1 MFVDRLAAVDH
12 REPLVAAREYRR
24 ENVALGQ
31 RVLPGAEL
39 HHVVPC
45 REGQFAREVAV
56 EGHLDAAAALHVLV
70 ARAVG
75 HVAPDAHRAAHF
87 GRRAPA
93 QLHAEAFQLVEAGQ
107 FVVGTDADVFRIPV
121 ADDHRVDEG
130 VDVAVQRHVLHRVD
144 HCVDAFLLFAQT
156 VRAHLLPELLPAA
169 PGFLVAHH
177 DVVVHAQHLVGDRL
191 ADAHVAVSH
200 LARADERGE
209 FRRIGRRDG
218 EFRRHA
224 VADAKPAA
232 LVRRTVLV
240 VEHQVPDPVDV
251 HALGHARRGRLE
263 GVGRR
268 VDVDLSVEH
277 RGGEALGMEADFVDL
292 ASLGH
297 HAVHQEIVVER
308 ASPVGERAGE
318 AHVEDVDEVVVEIH
332 VAVHASREL
341 GRGEVVLDARDAA
354 GADHLALECRM
365 AAAVEVGRGLG
376 DHRREIGLAR
386 ERRGVDVIEDEPEVA
401 LETAAPELRPDVR
414 EVQLHLGVGAAA
426 VRVVPL
432 GVVQRLVA
440 DHAVENGVGGVF
452 AGGDDHLPDA
462 ELHGFEGE
470 IHVVEG
476 SGRQR
481 QGPCGVTDHRGL
493 HAAHGVA
500 GFEGVDSLLVGGDSR
515 RGSGEYDADELQGL
529 SVRGVGH
536 LPAYARGLRR
546 SACGPEK
553 SCQKYECPLRH
564 DRANVAKMHTFG

>member
-1 MFVDRLAAVDH
+1 
-12 REPLVAAREYRR
+12 
-24 ENVALGQ
+24 
-31 RVLPGAEL
+31 
-39 HHVVPC
+39 
-45 REGQFAREVAV
+45 
-56 EGHLDAAAALHVLV
+56 
-70 ARAVG
+70 
-75 HVAPDAHRAAHF
+75 
-87 GRRAPA
+87 
-93 QLHAEAFQLVEAGQ
+93 
-107 FVVGTDADVFRIPV
+107 
-121 ADDHRVDEG
+121 
-130 VDVAVQRHVLHRVD
+130 
-144 HCVDAFLLFAQT
+144 
-156 VRAHLLPELLPAA
+156 
-169 PGFLVAHH
+169 
-177 DVVVHAQHLVGDRL
+177 
-191 ADAHVAVSH
+191 
-200 LARADERGE
+200 
-209 FRRIGRRDG
+209 
-218 EFRRHA
+218 
-224 VADAKPAA
+224 
-232 LVRRTVLV
+232 
-240 VEHQVPDPVDV
+240 
-251 HALGHARRGRLE
+251 
-263 GVGRR
+263 
-268 VDVDLSVEH
+268 
-277 RGGEALGMEADFVDL
+277 MEADFVDL

-365 AAAVEVGRGLG
+365 AAAVEVGRG
-376 DHRREIGLAR
+376 
-386 ERRGVDVIEDEPEVA
+386 
-401 LETAAPELRPDVR
+401 
-414 EVQLHLGVGAAA
+414 
-426 VRVVPL
+426 RVVPL

-452 AGGDDHLPDA
+452 TGGDDHLSDA

-476 SGRQR
+476 PGRQR

-536 LPAYARGLRR
+536 LPAHARGLRR

>member
-1 MFVDRLAAVDH
+1 M
-12 REPLVAAREYRR
+12 
-24 ENVALGQ
+24 
-31 RVLPGAEL
+31 
-39 HHVVPC
+39 
-45 REGQFAREVAV
+45 
-56 EGHLDAAAALHVLV
+56 
-70 ARAVG
+70 
-75 HVAPDAHRAAHF
+75 
-87 GRRAPA
+87 
-93 QLHAEAFQLVEAGQ
+93 
-107 FVVGTDADVFRIPV
+107 
-121 ADDHRVDEG
+121 
-130 VDVAVQRHVLHRVD
+130 
-144 HCVDAFLLFAQT
+144 
-156 VRAHLLPELLPAA
+156 
-169 PGFLVAHH
+169 
-177 DVVVHAQHLVGDRL
+177 
-191 ADAHVAVSH
+191 
-200 LARADERGE
+200 
-209 FRRIGRRDG
+209 
-218 EFRRHA
+218 
-224 VADAKPAA
+224 
-232 LVRRTVLV
+232 
-240 VEHQVPDPVDV
+240 
-251 HALGHARRGRLE
+251 
-263 GVGRR
+263 
-268 VDVDLSVEH
+268 
-277 RGGEALGMEADFVDL
+277 
-292 ASLGH
+292 
-297 HAVHQEIVVER
+297 
-308 ASPVGERAGE
+308 
-318 AHVEDVDEVVVEIH
+318 
-332 VAVHASREL
+332 HASREL

-440 DHAVENGVGGVF
+440 DHAVENGVG
-452 AGGDDHLPDA
+452 LPDA

-476 SGRQR
+476 PGRQR

-500 GFEGVDSLLVGGDSR
+500 GFEEVDSLLVGGDSR